1 MVRDGDG
8 LKLLAE
14 KRKVH
19 QPQDPGASSSR
30 RVSPGE
36 VVYCD

>member
-1 MVRDGDG
+1 V
-8 LKLLAE
+8 KLPNDEE
-14 KRKVH
+14 KAH

-36 VVYCD
+36 VFNYGW